1 MNTPRVSLVIALSVL
16 LPSSVLA
23 ETPVVDFDQAVD
35 ASALLDAAKSAAKSA
50 AEPKSASAKVVHG
63 ENFRRYDTDC
73 VTVTFAPSDNP
84 VSERFHLESREWVE
98 ECYPTGDPRHG
109 GGRQCHERPGF
120 SHRASARVSLRD
132 RQELLPWE
140 FDAFRVCLT
149 GPWLDIDALET
160 AYEYKLVQGG
170 GNYGDYVLAPV
181 KKIPMRPD
189 PVGVTGELTP
199 SLKASFK
206 DRWASY
212 YAGETV
218 EIKYALKKHVE
229 GWFDTLIAE
238 GTTTAAV
245 AETYALDLSKAG
257 KLQAGKKYY
266 LEYQIKR
273 VGKISKDSFTKKLE
287 TAKVSYAP
295 AALAFAK

>member
-16 LPSSVLA
+16 LPTSVLA
-23 ETPVVDFDQAVD
+23 ETPAVDFDAGVD

-50 AEPKSASAKVVHG
+50 PAAEPKAVRSKSL
-63 ENFRRYDTDC
+63 RRYDTDC
-73 VTVTFAPSDNP
+73 VTVTFAPADNP

-181 KKIPMRPD
+181 RKIPMRPD

-199 SLKASFK
+199 SLNASFK